1 MSGRSR
7 GFTLIEILVAVV
19 IIGIV
24 MSVAILSLS
33 LVGDDRE
40 LKREAQR
47 LVSLMQLAQDDAM
60 MQGREFGVEFTT
72 NAYRFVEYEPVS
84 GHWAEPPF
92 DDSLKTWQLPD
103 DYEIYLFMEDRQ
115 IPLDPEPRTIAYDE
129 EIDPAVGSYTPHVLI
144 FSSSDVTPF
153 ELHIRRRQDDLRI
166 AIQADLLGN
175 FEFIADEDIDP

>member
-7 GFTLIEILVAVV
+7 GFTLIEVLVAVV

-40 LKREAQR
+40 LRREAQR

-60 MQGREFGVEFTT
+60 MQGREFGVEFMT
-72 NAYRFVEYEPVS
+72 NAYRFVEYDPGS
-84 GHWAEPPF
+84 GQWAEPPF

-103 DYEIYLFMEDRQ
+103 DYEIYLFMEDQQ
-115 IPLDPEPRTIAYDE
+115 ILLDPEPKTFSNDE
-129 EIDPAVGSYTPHVLI
+129 EDGAAIESYAPHVLI
-144 FSSSDVTPF
+144 FSSSDVSPF
-153 ELHIRRRQDDLRI
+153 ELHIRRRRDDLRV
-166 AIQADLLGN
+166 AVQADLLGN
-175 FEFIADEDIDP
+175 FEFIADEDIEP